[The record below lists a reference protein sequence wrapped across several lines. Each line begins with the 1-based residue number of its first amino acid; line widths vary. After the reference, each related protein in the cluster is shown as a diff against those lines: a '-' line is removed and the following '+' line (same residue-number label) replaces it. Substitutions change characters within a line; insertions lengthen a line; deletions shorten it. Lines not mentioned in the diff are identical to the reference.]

1 MATIFSARNLHETHI
16 GNMAA
21 TIGKL
26 DRIDRPRHRWDAK
39 NYFNES
45 FTLEI
50 KAAGTRL
57 SGTWMVWLRP
67 SFWRVIR

>member
-21 TIGKL
+21 AIGKL
-26 DRIDRPRHRWDAK
+26 DRIDPTTTSLGRQ
-39 NYFNES
+39 NYLNES
-45 FTLEI
+45 LTLEI

>member
-16 GNMAA
+16 DNMAA
-21 TIGKL
+21 AIGKL
-26 DRIDRPRHRWDAK
+26 DRTDPTRRRWDAE
-39 NYFNES
+39 NYLNES
-45 FTLEI
+45 LTLET